1 MCLNRTVRAEAALKG
16 GTEIKA
22 FHILIAEEMPEI
34 TDCLIYSNHD
44 YVRVDWTITEQNDI
58 GQRLDKHL
66 AARLTDLSRSRLQD
80 LIRDGHVLL
89 NGKSTKASVVLK
101 GGEHIAVT
109 IPEAKPVEVVA
120 QDIPL
125 EILFEDKDIL
135 VLNKPPGLVVHPAAG
150 NPDGTL
156 VNALLHH
163 CDDLSGIGGEMR
175 PGIVH
180 RLDKDTSGCM
190 VVAKNDIAH
199 RRLTEAFAERRLSK
213 IYLAAINGT
222 PRETSGRIQN
232 MIGRHPVDRKRMAVL
247 YDGAGKEAVTEW
259 EQLSVYK
266 GTALIRC
273 KLLTGRT
280 HQIRVHMK
288 EGLGFP
294 ILGDP
299 IYGHASKNKV
309 PATRLMLHAWKLSL
323 LHPIHDQPLNFE
335 AAIPTEYGP
344 WLAK

>member
-1 MCLNRTVRAEAALKG
+1 M
-16 GTEIKA
+16 
-22 FHILIAEEMPEI
+22 
-34 TDCLIYSNHD
+34 
-44 YVRVDWTITEQNDI
+44 DWTLSAQEEL

-66 AARLTDLSRSRLQD
+66 TGRLPDLSRARIQD
-80 LIRDGHVLL
+80 LLRDGHITL
-89 NGKSTKASVVLK
+89 NGRPAKASATLRA
-101 GGEHIAVT
+101 GDAISVT
-109 IPEAKPVEVVA
+109 IPEAAPVEVIA

-190 VVAKNDIAH
+190 VVAKNDISH
-199 RRLTEAFAERRLSK
+199 RRLSEAFAERRLSK
-213 IYLAAINGT
+213 IYLAAINGL
-222 PRETSGRIQN
+222 PKEQSGRIQT
-232 MIGRHPVDRKRMAVL
+232 MLGRHPVDRKRMATL
-247 YDGAGKEAVTEW
+247 YDGSGKEAVTEW
-259 EQLSVYK
+259 QQISVFK
-266 GTALIRC
+266 GSALIRC

-280 HQIRVHMK
+280 HQIRVHMR
-288 EGLGFP
+288 ESVGHP

-299 IYGHASKNKV
+299 IYGNPKRQIV
-309 PATRLMLHAWKLSL
+309 PVTRLMLHAWKLSL
-323 LHPIHDQPLNFE
+323 HHPIHDQPMNFE
-335 AAIPTEYGP
+335 AKVPDEFLP
-344 WLAK
+344 WMAGV

>member
-1 MCLNRTVRAEAALKG
+1 M
-16 GTEIKA
+16 
-22 FHILIAEEMPEI
+22 
-34 TDCLIYSNHD
+34 
-44 YVRVDWTITEQNDI
+44 DWTITEQQES

-66 AARLTDLSRSRLQD
+66 TGRLPDLSRARIQD
-80 LIRDGHVLL
+80 LLRFGHITL
-89 NGKSTKASVVLK
+89 NGRSAKASATVRAGDALS
-101 GGEHIAVT
+101 VT
-109 IPEAKPVEVVA
+109 IPEVAHVGVIA

-125 EILFEDKDIL
+125 EILFQDKDIL

-199 RRLTEAFAERRLSK
+199 RRLSEAFAERRLSK
-213 IYLAAINGT
+213 IYLAAINGL
-222 PRETSGRIQN
+222 PKETKGRIQT
-232 MIGRHPVDRKRMAVL
+232 MLGRHPVDRKRMANL
-247 YDGAGKEAVTEW
+247 LDGSGKEAVTEW
-259 EQLSVYK
+259 EQISTHQ
-266 GTALIRC
+266 GSALIRC

-280 HQIRVHMK
+280 HQIRVHMR
-288 EGLGFP
+288 ESVGQP

-299 IYGHASKNKV
+299 IYGNPKRQIIPV
-309 PATRLMLHAWKLSL
+309 TRLMLHAWKLSFQ
-323 LHPIHDQPLNFE
+323 HPIHDQPMNFE
-335 AAIPTEYGP
+335 ATVPEEFQP
-344 WLAK
+344 WMPPA

>member
-1 MCLNRTVRAEAALKG
+1 MEW
-16 GTEIKA
+16 I
-22 FHILIAEEMPEI
+22 
-34 TDCLIYSNHD
+34 
-44 YVRVDWTITEQNDI
+44 ITEQNDI

-66 AARLTDLSRSRLQD
+66 TGRLTDLSRSRLQD
-80 LIRDGHVLL
+80 LIRDGHITL
-89 NGKSTKASVVLK
+89 NGRATKASIALK
-101 GGEHIAVT
+101 PGDAISVT
-109 IPEAKPVEVVA
+109 IPEATAVAVVA

-199 RRLTEAFAERRLSK
+199 RRLSEAFAERRMSK
-213 IYLAAINGT
+213 IYLAAINGV
-222 PRETSGRIQN
+222 PKEKRGRIQN
-232 MIGRHPVDRKRMAVL
+232 LIGRHPVDRKRMAIL
-247 YDGAGKEAVTEW
+247 YDGAGKEAITEW

-266 GTALIRC
+266 DTALIRC

-299 IYGHASKNKV
+299 IYGHPNRQKIST
-309 PATRLMLHAWKLSL
+309 PRLMLHAWKLSL
-323 LHPIHDQPLNFE
+323 HHPIHDQPMNFE
-335 AAIPTEYGP
+335 ATVPVEYGP
-344 WLAK
+344 WLAR

>member
-1 MCLNRTVRAEAALKG
+1 MEW
-16 GTEIKA
+16 I
-22 FHILIAEEMPEI
+22 
-34 TDCLIYSNHD
+34 
-44 YVRVDWTITEQNDI
+44 ITEQNDI

-66 AARLTDLSRSRLQD
+66 TGRLTDLSRSRLQD
-80 LIRDGHVLL
+80 LIRDGHITL
-89 NGKSTKASVVLK
+89 NGRATKASIALK
-101 GGEHIAVT
+101 PGDAISVT
-109 IPEAKPVEVVA
+109 IPEATAVAVVA

-199 RRLTEAFAERRLSK
+199 RRLSEAFAERRMSK
-213 IYLAAINGT
+213 IYLAAINGV
-222 PRETSGRIQN
+222 PKEKSGRIQN
-232 MIGRHPVDRKRMAVL
+232 LIGRHPVDRKRMAIL
-247 YDGAGKEAVTEW
+247 YDGAGKEAITEW

-266 GTALIRC
+266 DTALIRC

-299 IYGHASKNKV
+299 IYGHPNRQKIST
-309 PATRLMLHAWKLSL
+309 PRLMLHAWKLSL
-323 LHPIHDQPLNFE
+323 HHPIHDQPMNFE
-335 AAIPTEYGP
+335 ATVPVEYGP
-344 WLAK
+344 WLAR